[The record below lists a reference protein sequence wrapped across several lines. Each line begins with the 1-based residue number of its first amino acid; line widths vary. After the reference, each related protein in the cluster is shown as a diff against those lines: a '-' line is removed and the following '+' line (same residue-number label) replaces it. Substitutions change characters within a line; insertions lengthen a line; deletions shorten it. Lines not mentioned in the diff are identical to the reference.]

1 MPTRSPA
8 RLDGLLTRSARMET
22 RRPAEAARLDA
33 LRRRLYAPGVTDD
46 DVAAYRSAE
55 TDAAS
60 HEPTAPPARVVAHRR
75 RAVIVAGGVLLVFAA
90 VAALLIAHPLAAI
103 TASRTASRA
112 TSTSSPSPSA
122 GIAQAA
128 VPASAST
135 RSTFVHLL
143 REGEGP
149 GLLQYLYENPTFL
162 PGNLRTTSR
171 ADSTEFS
178 GIGTS
183 TIALDPSA
191 SAQHGGRVTVIL
203 VTDRAAAFS
212 WSAERIAQR
221 NDRSG
226 PVVTLASHPGT
237 TRPGEPVS
245 STFVYDGDA
254 PARLALDLGGAVHW
268 GAVVVFTD

>member
-1 MPTRSPA
+1 
-8 RLDGLLTRSARMET
+8 MET

-33 LRRRLYAPGVTDD
+33 LRRRLYAPGVTED

-60 HEPTAPPARVVAHRR
+60 HEPTAPPARVVADRR
-75 RAVIVAGGVLLVFAA
+75 RAVIVAGGVLLVVVA
-90 VAALLIAHPLAAI
+90 VAALLITHPLAAI
-103 TASRTASRA
+103 TASRAASRA
-112 TSTSSPSPSA
+112 TSTSSPSSSPSA

-128 VPASAST
+128 VPASSST

-178 GIGTS
+178 GSGTS

-245 STFVYDGDA
+245 STFVYDGGA

>member
-1 MPTRSPA
+1 
-8 RLDGLLTRSARMET
+8 MET

-33 LRRRLYAPGVTDD
+33 LRRRLYAPGVTED

-75 RAVIVAGGVLLVFAA
+75 RAGIVAGGVLLVVVA

-103 TASRTASRA
+103 TAPRT
-112 TSTSSPSPSA
+112 TSTSTPSPSA

-178 GIGTS
+178 GSGTS

-245 STFVYDGDA
+245 STFVYDGGA

>member
-1 MPTRSPA
+1 
-8 RLDGLLTRSARMET
+8 MET

-33 LRRRLYAPGVTDD
+33 LRRRLYAPGVTED

-60 HEPTAPPARVVAHRR
+60 HEPTAPLARVVAHRT
-75 RAVIVAGGVLLVFAA
+75 RATIVAGGVLLVV
-90 VAALLIAHPLAAI
+90 VAAAGLLVTHPLAAI
-103 TASRTASRA
+103 TAPRA
-112 TSTSSPSPSA
+112 TSTPTPTTPA
-122 GIAQAA
+122 GITQAR
-128 VPASAST
+128 VPASSST
-135 RSTFVHLL
+135 RLMFVDLL
-143 REGEGP
+143 QEGGGP
-149 GLLQYLYENPTFL
+149 GLLQYLYGHPSFL
-162 PGNLRTTSR
+162 PGNLRTNSR
-171 ADSTEFS
+171 ADSTEYS
-178 GIGTS
+178 GRGTS

-226 PVVTLASHPGT
+226 PVVTLAAHPGT
-237 TRPGEPVS
+237 TRPGEPVT
-245 STFVYDGDA
+245 STFVYDGEA
-254 PARLALDLGGAVHW
+254 PARLALNLGGAVHW